1 MQPVSPHSTGSGVT
15 RRFAPARTIL
25 ALVLREMSTRY
36 GKNPGGYAWALF
48 EPLGAILILGIG
60 FSLLLRSPPLGNN
73 FIFFY
78 ATGYLP
84 FSLYLNVSGT
94 MSRALSFSRPLLMY
108 PAVTWIDAL
117 VARFV
122 LNTITNILIA
132 YILLGALMAITDT
145 QTVLSMQPIVI
156 AMALA
161 ALLGAGVGTMN
172 CLLMGLF
179 PVWSIIWSILTRP
192 LFLMS
197 GIILLYEQLPTV
209 ARDILWYNPLMHITG
224 LMRQGFFP
232 MYAPQYLS
240 LSFVVFVSMILL
252 ALGLLLLRRH
262 NKNILNR

>member
-1 MQPVSPHSTGSGVT
+1 
-15 RRFAPARTIL
+15 
-25 ALVLREMSTRY
+25 
-36 GKNPGGYAWALF
+36 
-48 EPLGAILILGIG
+48 
-60 FSLLLRSPPLGNN
+60 
-73 FIFFY
+73 
-78 ATGYLP
+78 
-84 FSLYLNVSGT
+84 